1 MARFTVLLLAAAVAG
16 CAVGPDYETPK
27 TQAPAQ
33 FGARDSLYDEA
44 APIGVFWKV
53 FGDATLDDLMNQ
65 SLSAN
70 HDLRIALARLNEA
83 RALRRET
90 QLDLLPTVNTQAGHT
105 SALQSLDAL
114 PQGSTRESRRTS
126 LDTGSFDAYWELD
139 FFGRVRRSV
148 EASKAGEAAF
158 AADLRSA
165 QISVAAEV
173 ARTYFDLR
181 GAQEQLAVAR
191 RNADNQRAT
200 LAYTQARLDAGRG
213 TEFDMTRANA
223 QLNATLATLPPLETA
238 IESAIHRLS
247 VLAGQ
252 TPNTL
257 RERLREN
264 AALPELPRLTHIG
277 TPEDLLRRRPDVRA
291 AERRLAGA
299 TARVGM
305 ATADLFPRVSFS
317 GEFGFAADG
326 LDRIGK
332 DATETWSY
340 GPSIH
345 WAAFD
350 LGRVK
355 ARIKQNEA
363 QAEGSLATYEQTVL
377 RALEET
383 ENALVAY
390 SQARRR
396 LDYLRTSAASSN
408 RAAEL
413 ARKRFE
419 VGTSDFLDVL
429 EAERA
434 QLQADADLSES
445 RASTARSLI
454 AVYKAL
460 GGSWDAQQTSASA
473 VNTTAER

>member
-1 MARFTVLLLAAAVAG
+1 MARFSILLLAAAVAG
-16 CAVGPDYETPK
+16 CAVGPDFVAPK
-27 TQAPAQ
+27 NPAPAQ
-33 FGARDSLYDEA
+33 FGARDALYDSE

-53 FGDATLDDLMNQ
+53 FGDATLDDLMQ
-65 SLSAN
+65 QTLAAN

-90 QLDLLPTVNTQAGHT
+90 QFDQLPTITAQAGHT

-114 PQGSTRESRRTS
+114 PPGSTREDRRSS

-148 EASKAGEAAF
+148 EASRAGEAAF
-158 AADLRSA
+158 AADLRAA

-181 GAQEQLAVAR
+181 GAQEQLAVAL

-200 LAYTQARLDAGRG
+200 LAYTKARLDAGRG
-213 TEFDMTRANA
+213 TEFDMTRADA
-223 QLNATLATLPPLETA
+223 QLHATLATLPPLETA
-238 IESAIHRLS
+238 IAAAIHRLS

-252 TPNTL
+252 QPDALRARLQTP
-257 RERLREN
+257 

-277 TPEDLLRRRPDVRA
+277 TPEELLRRRPDVRA
-291 AERRLAGA
+291 AEQRLAAA
-299 TARVGM
+299 TARIGI

-340 GPSIH
+340 GPSIS
-345 WAAFD
+345 WAALD

-355 ARIKQNEA
+355 ARIKQSEA
-363 QAEGSLATYEQTVL
+363 QAEGSLAGYEQTVL

-383 ENALVAY
+383 ENALIAY
-390 SQARRR
+390 SQSRRR
-396 LDYLRTSAASSN
+396 LDYLHTSAGASQ

-429 EAERA
+429 EAERS

-445 RASTARSLI
+445 RAATARSLI
-454 AVYKAL
+454 ALYKAL
-460 GGSWDAQQTSASA
+460 GGSWDAARPTAQTAA
-473 VNTTAER
+473 AN